1 MKILLTGGAGYIGS
15 SLVPKLL
22 EKKFKV
28 CVLDNLMYDNGDN
41 LMPYFHTSKFQF
53 VKGDIRDKRLIKD
66 LVHNFEYIIH
76 LSAISGSAACNRN
89 PELSKEVNIDSS
101 KYLSS
106 LLSNDQEILFF
117 PTEPEVENVFLN
129 NNNSVS
135 YRFDS
140 AFGLS
145 PRMRLDLLV
154 NNFVYQAVNNKSL
167 FIFEK
172 FTKKTY
178 VHISDIVKSIVYFIE
193 NRDSIENN
201 IYNIGSKS
209 NNLDKEEIAS
219 IIKKKIDFNL
229 YFSYPSEVQKQEDK
243 LLFENNS
250 INHPLNSKISVEDG
264 INELIKFY
272 TSINSRCKY
281 KNV

>member
-41 LMPYFHTSKFQF
+41 LMPYFHTPKFQF
-53 VKGDIRDKRLIKD
+53 VKGDVRDKRLIKD

-76 LSAISGSAACNRN
+76 LSGISGSAACNKN

-117 PTEPEVENVFLN
+117 PTEPEVEDVFLN

-154 NNFVYQAVNNKSL
+154 NDFVYQAVNNKSL

-229 YFSYPSEVQKQEDK
+229 YFSYSSEAQKQEDK

-264 INELIKFY
+264 VNELIKFY

>member
-41 LMPYFHTSKFQF
+41 LMPYFHTPKFQF
-53 VKGDIRDKRLIKD
+53 VKGDVRDKRLIKD

-76 LSAISGSAACNRN
+76 LSGISGSAACNKN

-117 PTEPEVENVFLN
+117 PTEPEVEDVFLN

-154 NNFVYQAVNNKSL
+154 NDFVYQAVNNKSL

-229 YFSYPSEVQKQEDK
+229 YFSYPSEAQKQEDK
-243 LLFENNS
+243 FLFENNS
-250 INHPLNSKISVEDG
+250 INHPSNSKISVEDG

>member
-41 LMPYFHTSKFQF
+41 LMPYFHTPKFQF
-53 VKGDIRDKRLIKD
+53 VKGDVRDKRLIKD

-76 LSAISGSAACNRN
+76 LSGISGSAACNKN

-117 PTEPEVENVFLN
+117 PTEPEVEDVFLN

-154 NNFVYQAVNNKSL
+154 NDFVYQAVNNKSL

-178 VHISDIVKSIVYFIE
+178 VHISDIVKSIIYFIE

-229 YFSYPSEVQKQEDK
+229 YFSYPSEAQKQEDK
-243 LLFENNS
+243 FLFENNS